1 MEYPE
6 SDMFALFNKVG
17 AKQIYAYSNENNELQ
32 DLVIGASGNVKFD
45 TETFELTGDT
55 IFNSNL
61 VVNDSVYFGDVN
73 IFRTYTAG
81 HTISYGMRIS
91 DDEKLQFYKH
101 DSRKN
106 KSVVVNEFGIGSVA
120 DNNKGYTENTT
131 GKLDGLFTKA
141 KNVNRKTG

>member
-6 SDMFALFNKVG
+6 EDMMAIFNKVG
-17 AKQIYAYSNENNELQ
+17 AKQIYAYSNENNEVQ
-32 DLVIGASGNVKFD
+32 DLTLGASGNVKLD
-45 TETFELTGDT
+45 TATFELTGDT

-73 IFRTYTAG
+73 IFRTYNDG

-91 DDEKLQFYKH
+91 DDERLEFYKH
-101 DSRKN
+101 DSRKD
-106 KSVVVNEFGIGSVA
+106 KSVVVNTFGIGSVQT
-120 DNNKGYTENTT
+120 NNTGLSETTT
-131 GKLDGLFTKA
+131 GKLNGLFNKA

>member
-6 SDMFALFNKVG
+6 PDMLALFNKVG

-32 DLVIGASGNVKFD
+32 DLTIGASGNVRFD
-45 TETFELTGDT
+45 TNTFELTGDT

-73 IFRTYTAG
+73 IFRTYTDG

-106 KSVVVNEFGIGSVA
+106 KSVVVNEFGIGSVS
-120 DNNKGYTENTT
+120 DKNNSLTENTT
-131 GKLDGLFTKA
+131 GKLNGLFNKA